1 MLGYRP
7 EELVGKSAFDYIHP
21 EDLEQ
26 VLSVFAEALAQPGV
40 NRRVEFRFRH
50 ADGSWRHLESIGSSL
65 LDDPS
70 VGGVIVNSRDVT
82 ERKEAEEAL
91 HKSEAG
97 LAEAQRMANLGNWE
111 WDVRTGEVFWSEEV
125 FRIYGYQPSEIVPTL
140 KRLIELVHPDD
151 RRQLREA
158 IDGAL
163 YRDEP
168 YDFEHRIVRPN
179 GEERI
184 VHRRAEVVRGEGG
197 EPLKMV
203 GTVQDITG
211 RKQTERA
218 LSESEQRFRQLF
230 EQSVDALFVHDEDG
244 RFVDCNSQACRLLGY
259 SREEL
264 LDLSV
269 QDVSLDVLAEEER
282 SSRER
287 NGGTLWQRALAGE
300 PGTFALSHEEEN
312 VRKDGTTFPVEV
324 RVGSVEYGGRRM
336 ILASVRDITE
346 RKQTEEALKQ
356 SGELYRTVKEQAAE
370 SIFLVDVESKR
381 ILEVNASLAR
391 VLGYAPGELQ
401 EITLYD
407 VVADDRESV
416 DSNIRRIL
424 RQKRYSIGERKYR
437 RKDGSLVDVEVNV
450 SVVPYGGKETMCIV
464 AHDVTTHKQVEKDL
478 RRSLSIL
485 LALREAGE
493 VLSSTLESE
502 EIVTRLLEIMQG
514 VSGLTAAVISMRPLS
529 APDNFRIWR
538 SVGLEALWPG
548 VRFAP
553 GAEDARR
560 AALEDQEQRL
570 VRLRRPGVAE
580 DESLEALYLPLK
592 VKDRVVGVMEA
603 YGPESLARTDVAEVL
618 RSLTSQAASALE
630 NAQLYEELAERERAL
645 QDLVGKL
652 MGAQEEE
659 RRRVAYEV
667 HDSLAQVAVAAH
679 QHLQAFAR
687 RHSPDAER
695 GRRDLERILELVRGT
710 VSDAR
715 RIIAN
720 LRPTT
725 LDDLGLA
732 ATLSLEV
739 ERLREEGY
747 RVDYTDDIGEERL
760 AGAVEIAFFRVA
772 QEALTNMR
780 KHARTR
786 WVRIELRRE
795 AEEVRVEIEDDG
807 RGFDPAAASLG
818 SGPGERVGL
827 AGMRERIGAL
837 GGTLEVR
844 SSRGAGTFV
853 AANVPLTRAH

>member
-218 LSESEQRFRQLF
+218 LGESEQRFRQLF

-264 LDLSV
+264 LELRV
-269 QDVSLDVLAEEER
+269 QDVSLDILTEEER

-287 NGGTLWQRALAGE
+287 DEGTLWQRAMMGE

-312 VRKDGTTFPVEV
+312 VRKDGTTFPREYMSSS
-324 RVGSVEYGGRRM
+324 SVYFC
-336 ILASVRDITE
+336 ASAFDATM
-346 RKQTEEALKQ
+346 
-356 SGELYRTVKEQAAE
+356 
-370 SIFLVDVESKR
+370 
-381 ILEVNASLAR
+381 
-391 VLGYAPGELQ
+391 YAPE
-401 EITLYD
+401 
-407 VVADDRESV
+407 
-416 DSNIRRIL
+416 
-424 RQKRYSIGERKYR
+424 
-437 RKDGSLVDVEVNV
+437 
-450 SVVPYGGKETMCIV
+450 PC
-464 AHDVTTHKQVEKDL
+464 
-478 RRSLSIL
+478 
-485 LALREAGE
+485 LA
-493 VLSSTLESE
+493 
-502 EIVTRLLEIMQG
+502 
-514 VSGLTAAVISMRPLS
+514 P
-529 APDNFRIWR
+529 
-538 SVGLEALWPG
+538 
-548 VRFAP
+548 
-553 GAEDARR
+553 
-560 AALEDQEQRL
+560 
-570 VRLRRPGVAE
+570 
-580 DESLEALYLPLK
+580 
-592 VKDRVVGVMEA
+592 
-603 YGPESLARTDVAEVL
+603 
-618 RSLTSQAASALE
+618 
-630 NAQLYEELAERERAL
+630 
-645 QDLVGKL
+645 
-652 MGAQEEE
+652 
-659 RRRVAYEV
+659 
-667 HDSLAQVAVAAH
+667 
-679 QHLQAFAR
+679 
-687 RHSPDAER
+687 
-695 GRRDLERILELVRGT
+695 
-710 VSDAR
+710 
-715 RIIAN
+715 
-720 LRPTT
+720 
-725 LDDLGLA
+725 
-732 ATLSLEV
+732 
-739 ERLREEGY
+739 
-747 RVDYTDDIGEERL
+747 
-760 AGAVEIAFFRVA
+760 
-772 QEALTNMR
+772 
-780 KHARTR
+780 
-786 WVRIELRRE
+786 
-795 AEEVRVEIEDDG
+795 
-807 RGFDPAAASLG
+807 
-818 SGPGERVGL
+818 
-827 AGMRERIGAL
+827 
-837 GGTLEVR
+837 
-844 SSRGAGTFV
+844 
-853 AANVPLTRAH
+853 